1 MSGLLEALR
10 LYVQNLS
17 YDGVLP
23 ETFQYGFVINSIICG
38 ILIGPLLGWMGTMV
52 IVKRMAFF
60 SQAVGNAAL
69 TGVAI
74 GIMLGEP
81 YNSPYISM
89 FSFCLLFGI
98 VLKYTQYRT
107 SMSTDTLIGV
117 FLSISLA
124 LGASLILFVSAR
136 VNTHILESILFGSI
150 LTVNDTDIMVLLAVS
165 IICVAVGLPLFN
177 RTLLASFNVG
187 LAQARGLA
195 VRRLDYI
202 FVILIT
208 ILTVA
213 CVKIV
218 GAVLVEALLLI
229 PAASARNI
237 STSISGFVGWSVA
250 FASTSCLVGIIVP
263 MQYDLALPSGGAIVL
278 AAAVIFVITTII
290 RSTSGRFREA
300 GV

>member
-1 MSGLLEALR
+1 MSGILEALR
-10 LYVQNLS
+10 IYIQNLS

-23 ETFQYGFVINSIICG
+23 ETFQYGFVINSLICG
-38 ILIGPLLGWMGTMV
+38 ILIGPLLGWMGTM
-52 IVKRMAFF
+52 ILIKRMAFF
-60 SQAVGNAAL
+60 SQAIGNAAL

-74 GIMLGEP
+74 GILVGEP
-81 YNSPYISM
+81 YNAPYISM
-89 FSFCLLFGI
+89 FGFCLLFGI
-98 VLKYTQYRT
+98 VLKFTQYRT
-107 SMSTDTLIGV
+107 SMSLDTLIGV

-150 LTVNDTDIMVLLAVS
+150 LTVNDTDIMVLVVVGL
-165 IICVAVGLPLFN
+165 ICVGVGLPLFN
-177 RTLLASFNVG
+177 RTLLASFDPG
-187 LAQARGLA
+187 LAHARGLA

-202 FVILIT
+202 FVVLIT

-218 GAVLVEALLLI
+218 GAVLVVALLLI

-237 STSISGFVGWSVA
+237 SASISGFVGWSVVFSSA
-250 FASTSCLVGIIVP
+250 SCLLGIVVP
-263 MQYDLALPSGGAIVL
+263 MQYDLAIPSGGAIVL
-278 AAAVIFVITTII
+278 AAGVIFVITTII
-290 RSTSGRFREA
+290 RSTFGRFKEA

>member
-1 MSGLLEALR
+1 MSALYEALR
-10 LYVQNLS
+10 IHIQNLS
-17 YDGVLP
+17 YDGILP
-23 ETFQYGFVINSIICG
+23 EIFQYGFVVNSILCG
-38 ILIGPLLGWMGTMV
+38 ILIGPLLGWIGPMV

-60 SQAVGNAAL
+60 SQAVGHAAL

-81 YNSPYISM
+81 YNAPYVSM

-107 SMSTDTLIGV
+107 SMPTDTLIGV

-124 LGASLILFVSAR
+124 FGASLILFVSAR
-136 VNTHILESILFGSI
+136 VNTHILESVLFGSI
-150 LTVNDTDIMVLLAVS
+150 LTVNDTDINVLLAVCV
-165 IICVAVGLPLFN
+165 ICLAVGLPLFN
-177 RTLLASFNVG
+177 RTLLASFNAS

-195 VRRLDYI
+195 VRALDYT
-202 FVILIT
+202 FVVLIT

-229 PAASARNI
+229 PAAAARNI
-237 STSISGFVGWSVA
+237 STSITGFVGWSIL
-250 FASTSCLVGIIVP
+250 FSSLSCMVGIVVP
-263 MQYDLALPSGGAIVL
+263 MLYDLAVPSGGAIVL
-278 AAAVIFVITTII
+278 AAAVIFVVTTVI
-290 RSTSGRFREA
+290 RSTFGRFSEA
-300 GV
+300 GA

>member
-1 MSGLLEALR
+1 MSSLLEAFR
-10 LYVQNLS
+10 LYIQNLS

-23 ETFQYGFVINSIICG
+23 ETFQYGFVINSLICG
-38 ILIGPLLGWMGTMV
+38 IVIGPLLGWMGTM
-52 IVKRMAFF
+52 ILVKRMAFF
-60 SQAVGNAAL
+60 SQAIGNAAL

-74 GIMLGEP
+74 GILLGEP
-81 YNSPYISM
+81 YNAPYISM
-89 FSFCLLFGI
+89 FGFCLLFGI

-107 SMSTDTLIGV
+107 SMSLDTLIGV
-117 FLSISLA
+117 FLSVSLA
-124 LGASLILFVSAR
+124 LGASLVLFVSAR

-150 LTVNDTDIMVLLAVS
+150 LTVNDTDIIVLLAVS
-165 IICVAVGLPLFN
+165 IICVFVGMPLFN
-177 RTLLASFNVG
+177 RTLLASFDPG
-187 LAQARGLA
+187 LAHARGLA

-208 ILTVA
+208 LLTVA

-218 GAVLVEALLLI
+218 GAVLVVALLLI

-237 STSISGFVGWSVA
+237 STSISGFVGWSVVFSSA
-250 FASTSCLVGIIVP
+250 SCLLGIVVP
-263 MQYDLALPSGGAIVL
+263 MQYDLAIPSGGAIVL
-278 AAAVIFVITTII
+278 AAGVIFVITTII

>member
-1 MSGLLEALR
+1 MSSLYEAFR
-10 LYVQNLS
+10 LYIQNLS

-23 ETFQYGFVINSIICG
+23 ETFQYGFVINSLICG
-38 ILIGPLLGWMGTMV
+38 ILIGPLLGWMGTMI

-60 SQAVGNAAL
+60 SQAIGNAAL

-81 YNSPYISM
+81 YNAPYISM

-107 SMSTDTLIGV
+107 SMSSDTLIGV

-124 LGASLILFVSAR
+124 LGASLVLFVSAR

-150 LTVNDTDIMVLLAVS
+150 LTVNDTDISVLLAVG
-165 IICVAVGLPLFN
+165 IICVVVGMPLFN

-187 LAQARGLA
+187 LAHARGLA

-208 ILTVA
+208 LLTVA

-237 STSISGFVGWSVA
+237 SSSISGFVGWSVV
-250 FASTSCLVGIIVP
+250 FASASCLFGIIVP
-263 MQYDLALPSGGAIVL
+263 MQYDLAIPSGGAIVL
-278 AAAVIFVITTII
+278 AAAVIFVTTTII
-290 RSTSGRFREA
+290 RSTSSRFQEA

>member
-1 MSGLLEALR
+1 MSSLLEAFR
-10 LYVQNLS
+10 LYIQNLS

-23 ETFQYGFVINSIICG
+23 ETFQYGFVINSLICG
-38 ILIGPLLGWMGTMV
+38 IVIGPLLGWVGTM
-52 IVKRMAFF
+52 ILVKRMAFF
-60 SQAVGNAAL
+60 SQAIGNAAL

-74 GIMLGEP
+74 GILLGEP
-81 YNSPYISM
+81 YNAPYISM
-89 FSFCLLFGI
+89 FGFCLLFGI

-107 SMSTDTLIGV
+107 SMSLDTLIGV
-117 FLSISLA
+117 FLSVSLA
-124 LGASLILFVSAR
+124 LGASLVLFVSAR

-150 LTVNDTDIMVLLAVS
+150 LTVNDTDIIVLLAVS
-165 IICVAVGLPLFN
+165 IICVFVGMPLFN
-177 RTLLASFNVG
+177 RTLLASFDPG
-187 LAQARGLA
+187 LAHARGLA

-208 ILTVA
+208 LLTVA

-218 GAVLVEALLLI
+218 GAVLVVALLLI

-237 STSISGFVGWSVA
+237 STSISGFVGWSVVFSSA
-250 FASTSCLVGIIVP
+250 SCLLGIVVP
-263 MQYDLALPSGGAIVL
+263 MQYDLAIPSGGAIVL
-278 AAAVIFVITTII
+278 AAGVIFVITTII